1 MTSAS
6 PQTPAPTRNAAA
18 THPGRRRTKNED
30 RFLVIPEAGIFA
42 VIDGVGGH
50 AAGERAADLAVEVI
64 RERLLRPSG
73 TPEERLREAIALAN
87 NEIFRLSRTRT
98 EWNGMA
104 CVLTVALVEDGT
116 VTVGHV
122 GDSRLYLLHA
132 GAIRKITKDHSPVGE
147 REDRGELSEA
157 DAMRHARRNEIYRDV
172 GAGERRPDDTDFIDI
187 SQFAMT
193 PDAALLLCSDGLTDL
208 VSSAAIR
215 LIVEKHAADL
225 HVAAGS
231 LIDAAN
237 HAGGKDNVTVVL
249 VAGPEYR
256 PTAEPT
262 RLSAPQGRPNRLIA
276 FAFVLGLAVAAIV
289 VEVVPILAA
298 RFNTAPRTYAVIDTK
313 IANVLAKAHAGDTV
327 VLLPG
332 TYREPLELREGIA
345 VRAQQPG
352 TAILLG
358 PVTAKNLLTGSLEG
372 VAILADSK
380 SPRAAGVQL
389 TNASVTLS
397 NVSVMGAITGI
408 AIDGNSEAVI
418 RASRISNNSGT
429 GIDIAGSAKPRLEGN
444 LIAANGNA
452 KPTSLKPG
460 VEVREQAKPVLKDNA
475 IVNNGAEAVWV
486 TGGHYNLRDFEENYF
501 GPVAAKK
508 AIREMESTGAKP

>member
-18 THPGRRRTKNED
+18 TDAGRRRTNNED
-30 RFLVIPEAGIFA
+30 RFLTIPEAGIFA

-50 AAGERAADLAVEVI
+50 AAGERAAELAVEVI
-64 RERLLRPSG
+64 RERLLRPTG
-73 TPEERLREAIALAN
+73 TAEDRLREAIALAN

-104 CVLTVALVEDGT
+104 CVLTVALVENGT

-132 GAIRKITKDHSPVGE
+132 GEIEKITKDHSPVGE
-147 REDRGELSEA
+147 REDRGELCEA

-172 GAGERRPDDTDFIDI
+172 GAGERRPDDAGFIDI
-187 SQFAMT
+187 SQFPMT

-208 VSSAAIR
+208 VPSAAIR

-225 HVAAGS
+225 PAAASS

-256 PTAEPT
+256 PTAESIQHP
-262 RLSAPQGRPNRLIA
+262 APKGRPNWLPA
-276 FAFVLGLAVAAIV
+276 FAFVLGLSVAAIV
-289 VEVVPILAA
+289 VEVVPIVTA
-298 RFNTAPRTYAVIDTK
+298 RFNTAPRTYAVTDAK
-313 IANVLAKAHAGDTV
+313 IGAALAKAHAGDTV
-327 VLLPG
+327 VLPPG

-397 NVSVMGAITGI
+397 HVSVMGAITGI

-418 RASRISNNSGT
+418 RASRISNNLGT
-429 GIDIAGSAKPRLEGN
+429 GIDIGGSAKPRLEGN
-444 LIAANGNA
+444 LIAANGNG
-452 KPTSLKPG
+452 KPFSLKPG
-460 VEVREQAKPVLKDNA
+460 IEVREQAKPVLKDNA
-475 IVNNGAEAVWV
+475 VVNNGAEAVWV
-486 TGGHYNLRDFEENYF
+486 IGGRYNLRDFEENYF
-501 GPVAAKK
+501 GPLAVKK
-508 AIREMESTGAKP
+508 AIREMDASGAKP